1 MFKEIY
7 QLLLIRIQVIRQFIA
22 LDLFLNYWL
31 NLEFI

>member
-7 QLLLIRIQVIRQFIA
+7 QLLVIHIRAIPEFIA
-22 LDLFLNYWL
+22 LNLFSNYWL